1 MSRESTWA
9 RWRDLP
15 GLVWTHA
22 AAYGGASVDFFRGLG
37 EEIRTDEVPRN
48 VRVLRWLAAVAMVP
62 LSFLLLATAHLRG
75 GVHGARD
82 RRSLVI
88 AVRHS
93 RARALGALLLVV
105 TTIVLVVCTAF
116 ILVVVLAITT
126 RSGELLTAVMWIGN
140 VLFWA
145 LVVSVVAGGALQVV
159 PALLSSSATTSIG
172 DETPDGDRWVI
183 ESLAARTAA
192 DGAAAF
198 LLAARTLRAF
208 PTGRVLAAGART
220 DALRD
225 GYERLGFTAGEENR
239 VYLKT

>member
-1 MSRESTWA
+1 M
-9 RWRDLP
+9 
-15 GLVWTHA
+15 
-22 AAYGGASVDFFRGLG
+22 DFFRGVS
-37 EEIRTDEVPRN
+37 EEIRTDDVPSR
-48 VRVLRWLAAVAMVP
+48 VRALRKIAAVAMVP
-62 LSFLLLATAHLRG
+62 LSFLLVVTAHLRG

-105 TTIVLVVCTAF
+105 SAIVLVVCTAF
-116 ILVVVLAITT
+116 ILVVFLAITM
-126 RSGELLTAVMWIGN
+126 RWGELLTAVMWVGN

-145 LVVSVVAGGALQVV
+145 LVVSVIAGGALQVM

-172 DETPDGDRWVI
+172 DETPNGDRWVI
-183 ESLAARTAA
+183 ESLAARTAG

-239 VYLKT
+239 VYLET

>member
-1 MSRESTWA
+1 M
-9 RWRDLP
+9 
-15 GLVWTHA
+15 
-22 AAYGGASVDFFRGLG
+22 DFFRGVS
-37 EEIRTDEVPRN
+37 EEIRTDEVPRS
-48 VRVLRWLAAVAMVP
+48 VRALRWLAAVAMLP
-62 LSFLLLATAHLRG
+62 LSFVLVATAQLRG

-93 RARALGALLLVV
+93 RARALGALLLVF
-105 TTIVLVVCTAF
+105 TIIVLVVCTAF

-126 RSGELLTAVMWIGN
+126 RSGELLTVTMWVGN

-145 LVVSVVAGGALQVV
+145 LIVSVVAGGALHVA
-159 PALLSSSATTSIG
+159 PALMSSSATTSIG

-208 PTGRVLAAGART
+208 PPGRVLAAGART
-220 DALRD
+220 DALRE

-239 VYLKT
+239 VFLET